1 MRWFSFGESLTHIN
15 HKWKHQTKNYL
26 AEISKLTHEIKWSW
40 DFKIM
45 LFHETIL
52 KSKDTEKSMAQ
63 LLSFN
68 RKIIQTSVFG
78 KPYRKRK

>member
-1 MRWFSFGESLTHIN
+1 MILR
-15 HKWKHQTKNYL
+15 
-26 AEISKLTHEIKWSW
+26 SKIF